1 MLKNDIAALAPM
13 PDDPILGLVSLYQ
26 ADERP
31 NKVNLGVGV
40 YLNEAGKVPL
50 LEVVEEAERRMT
62 NRHQPRT
69 YMPMSGL
76 PVLDAAADVEDD
88 LPERRTHGNLDESGI
103 VDVSGKGEGLGS
115 VVVFRADGLIPGG
128 ALLDDGCHVAVGL
141 HII

>member
-76 PVLDAAADVEDD
+76 PAYCQAVQKLVFGKDHPAVAAGTIATVQ
-88 LPERRTHGNLDESGI
+88 T
-103 VDVSGKGEGLGS
+103 
-115 VVVFRADGLIPGG
+115 
-128 ALLDDGCHVAVGL
+128 DGCFMWSRQF
-141 HII
+141 

>member
-76 PVLDAAADVEDD
+76 PAYCQAGDW
-88 LPERRTHGNLDESGI
+88 T
-103 VDVSGKGEGLGS
+103 
-115 VVVFRADGLIPGG
+115 F
-128 ALLDDGCHVAVGL
+128 
-141 HII
+141 